1 MNRLLTAVAI
11 VGCTATLAAAQKA
24 GKTKAPPPPPATLPA
39 VGEQLSVMGAATW
52 GKQDWLY
59 DVPNGKDAQ
68 GKVLVHWFCGPKVKT
83 CVDDLA
89 RIVTLKEG
97 GRVYIVAHIDG
108 NKGQAKKLDP
118 IRESEGVGQ
127 GTVGFGKGATTLMKQ
142 LGVTGPASIVVDV
155 DGKVALI
162 STGSSPAE
170 LDARDKKVTDL
181 VGAIKE
187 YVATVSDSPK
197 SVKPGDKFTLSIS
210 IKLASWLAY
219 SQTTPRELKMT
230 VPPDFKCDA
239 TSLKGDQIKIDGQT
253 LTAAVTCTAPKGIY
267 EARGDLRFG
276 YTTPGNAAGLGTEG
290 GKWKFEVKP

>member
-1 MNRLLTAVAI
+1 MNRLSCAVLL
-11 VGCTATLAAAQKA
+11 VGTMAVSAAAQKA
-24 GKTKAPPPPPATLPA
+24 KAPPPAPATLPV
-39 VGEQLSVMGAATW
+39 VGEQITVTGTPLW

-59 DVPNGKDAQ
+59 DVPNPKDAA

-89 RIVTLKEG
+89 RIVTLKEA

-108 NKGQAKKLDP
+108 SKAQAKKLDP

-127 GTVGFGKGATTLMKQ
+127 GTVGYGKGVTKIMKQ

-155 DGKVALI
+155 EGKVALV

-170 LDARDKKVTDL
+170 LDGRDKKVADL
-181 VGAIKE
+181 VAAIKE
-187 YVATVSDSPK
+187 YTATVSESPK
-197 SVKPGDKFTLSIS
+197 NVKPGDKFTLSIA
-210 IKLASWLAY
+210 IKLSSWLTY
-219 SQTTPRELKMT
+219 STTTPRELKMT

-239 TSLKGDQIKIDGQT
+239 TVLKGEQIKVDGAN
-253 LTAAVTCTAPKGIY
+253 LTASVSCTAPKGIY

-276 YTTPGNAAGLGTEG
+276 YTTPTNASGLGTEG